1 MILRCRLPL
10 PLVAKEE
17 EEAIFAIHKL
27 PQRDRTADRASEL
40 MALQDRPRIALRVV
54 KKIAGVERV
63 IPEISCESARED
75 IRSRLRD
82 CIDKHAGG
90 APLAGVKPV

>member
-1 MILRCRLPL
+1 MLILI
-10 PLVAKEE
+10 AGEE
-17 EEAIFAIHKL
+17 MNTVL
-27 PQRDRTADRASEL
+27 DDRTTEGSAQLLIRIRKD
-40 MALQDRPRIALRVV
+40 ALGD
-54 KKIAGVERV
+54 KIRGVERV